1 MYPVGQLSGHLKL
14 MTDIGPA
21 RRDTPN
27 FHPEPYWPA
36 SPPRSH
42 KRKKDLEISRKSQWS
57 TGHKSA
63 SRFVQR
69 QQSANSTQ
77 IANNIY
83 AGGAGIINLES
94 HRVWSYNQMLS
105 KIFVDRPNI
114 PACAL
119 YSHGSWSAPKN
130 SLRSRTPG
138 THSRARERAQ
148 LEGTRRTL
156 ANLFQTLNPTSDDR
170 RA

>member
-1 MYPVGQLSGHLKL
+1 MGQLSGHLKL

-119 YSHGSWSAPKN
+119 YSHGSWVCAKKQFKIANPRHT
-130 SLRSRTPG
+130 LT
-138 THSRARERAQ
+138 RARAST
-148 LEGTRRTL
+148 TRRNAKDTREPIP
-156 ANLFQTLNPTSDDR
+156 NTQPYVYDR